1 MELDEAFSPAD
12 TRVGAKILDG
22 ELIVINFDTGY
33 YYASTGTG
41 VVIWRQIEAGG
52 SLRQVTD
59 ALVRHYD
66 VAPEQAER
74 DARAFLEKLALE
86 GLLQPGAAVPA
97 PDSPPGESAAERPPY
112 APPELVKFDDMAELF
127 AIDPPLVIKSRNEG
141 GLG

>member
-1 MELDEAFSPAD
+1 MELDDAFSPAD

-66 VAPEQAER
+66 VVPEQAER

-97 PDSPPGESAAERPPY
+97 LD
-112 APPELVKFDDMAELF
+112 
-127 AIDPPLVIKSRNEG
+127 
-141 GLG
+141 